1 MKTSSNLVLLHGAL
15 GAASQFGALKTALEN
30 DHSVSVLNF
39 SGHGGKPFAPG
50 FSIETFAQE
59 LLAFFDQNNIEKADV
74 FGYSMG
80 GYVAL
85 QLARTAQE
93 RIGKIITLAT
103 KFDWTPEIA
112 AREVKMLDP
121 EKIEEKVPAF
131 AEMLALRHAPNDWK
145 EVLRKTA
152 GLMLAL
158 GGRNL
163 LDVNVLSK
171 IPHPALICLG
181 DSDQMISMEETRRA
195 AEALPNGK
203 LLIFDQTPHPFEK
216 VDVEKLAAAIRDFL
230 KES

>member
-30 DHSVSVLNF
+30 DRSVSVLNF

-59 LLAFFDQNNIEKADV
+59 LLSFFDQNDMEKADV

-85 QLARTAQE
+85 QLARVAPE

-103 KFDWTPEIA
+103 KFDWTPETA

-131 AEMLALRHAPNDWK
+131 AEMLAVRHAPNDWK
-145 EVLRKTA
+145 ELLRKTA
-152 GLMLAL
+152 DLMLAL

-163 LDVNVLSK
+163 LEVNILRK

-181 DSDQMISMEETRRA
+181 DKDQMISVEETRRA

-203 LLIFDQTPHPFEK
+203 LLIFDETPHLFEK
-216 VDVEKLAAAIRDFL
+216 VDVEKLAAEIRNFL
-230 KES
+230 REP